1 MNKRGFFLII
11 ALVFTINFI
20 DFVQADVVI
29 NEIMYNQPGQEEDLE
44 YIELYNS
51 GDTDVDVSGWTLS
64 NAVNFQFS
72 KGTILYR
79 DNYLIVAKSPGKLEE
94 NLVFK

>member
-29 NEIMYNQPGQEEDLE
+29 IEIMYNQPGQEEDLE

-64 NAVNFQFS
+64 NAVYLLNW
-72 KGTILYR
+72 LYQGGPAPTEG
-79 DNYLIVAKSPGKLEE
+79 DVSC
-94 NLVFK
+94 